1 MPHRGKRAWALRYHA
16 GPSARAAPMLAPV
29 PRLTTAQAGPLL
41 QLEQTLLDRAPDI
54 EAWLRA
60 EWRETPAPFYA
71 SVDLRNAGFKLAP
84 VDTNLFPAG
93 FNNLNPAF
101 EALCVQALQ
110 VAVERVCP
118 TAKGIL
124 LVPENHTRNTYY
136 LENVATLQDL
146 IRKAGFNVHV
156 GSLLPDLKA
165 PQPIALPSGRELKLE
180 PLRRDGSH
188 IAVDGFVPCSV
199 LLNNDL
205 SGGVPEIL
213 KGVEQ
218 PIMPP
223 LALGWHNRLKTQHF
237 GLYHDVTTEFGEL
250 LDLDPWLVDPLFRN
264 CGQINFMKREGEE
277 CLAGNVELLLA
288 DIRAKYKE
296 YGVTDEPF
304 VIVKADAGTYG
315 MGVMTVRSA
324 DEVRNLNRDARKKMA
339 ATKEGKEVTGA
350 IIQEGVYTQ
359 ETWGPD
365 RATAEPVVYMIDHYV
380 VGGFYRVHGGRSNQE
395 NLNAPGSR
403 FQMLAFEGPCN
414 HPDPSCGPD
423 ERPNRF
429 YAYGVVAR
437 LALLAAAREIAQS
450 GHKAGNG

>member
-1 MPHRGKRAWALRYHA
+1 
-16 GPSARAAPMLAPV
+16 MLAPV
-29 PRLTTAQAGPLL
+29 PRLTTAQTGPLL
-41 QLEQTLLDRAPDI
+41 QLERTLLDRATDI
-54 EAWLRA
+54 EAWFRS
-60 EWRETPAPFYA
+60 EWRETPAPFYG

-101 EALCVQALQ
+101 ESLCVQALQ
-110 VAVERVCP
+110 IAIERVCP

-136 LENVATLQDL
+136 LENVATLQGL
-146 IRKAGFNVHV
+146 IRKAGFNVHI
-156 GSLLPDLKA
+156 GSLLPDIKA
-165 PQPIALPSGRELKLE
+165 TQPIKLPSGRELALE
-180 PLRRDGSH
+180 PLKRDGAK
-188 IAVDGFVPCSV
+188 IGVEGFIPCSV

-213 KGVEQ
+213 KGLDQ
-218 PIMPP
+218 PVMPP
-223 LALGWHNRLKTQHF
+223 LALGWHRRLKTQHF
-237 GLYHDVTTEFGEL
+237 GHYHDVTTEFGEI

-296 YGVTDEPF
+296 YGVPAEPF

-315 MGVMTVRSA
+315 MGVMTVKSV
-324 DEVRNLNRDARKKMA
+324 DDVRQMNRDARKKMA

-350 IIQEGVYTQ
+350 IIQEGVYTS

-365 RATAEPVVYMIDHYV
+365 RATAEPVVYMIDHHV

-395 NLNAPGSR
+395 NLNAPGSS
-403 FQMLAFEGPCN
+403 FQMLAFETPCN
-414 HPDPSCGPD
+414 HPDPDCGPD

-437 LALLAAAREIAQS
+437 MALLAAAREIAQNE
-450 GHKAGNG
+450 KEQK